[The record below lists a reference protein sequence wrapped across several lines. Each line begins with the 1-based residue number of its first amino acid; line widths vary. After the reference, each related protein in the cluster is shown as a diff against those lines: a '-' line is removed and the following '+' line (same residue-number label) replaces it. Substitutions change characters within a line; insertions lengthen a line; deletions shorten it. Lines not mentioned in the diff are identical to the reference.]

1 MEPSKNVTARE
12 NITSKEY
19 VVTNDSRNS
28 MTVTTFENLT
38 EFTELGKS
46 YKVHNLRLTVFHNTR
61 KLRSINLTE
70 VKYIINIE
78 INMQLLKG
86 STQVLEDTETRIM
99 FDNTDD
105 DSLLPQIKCNK
116 CNNILLKTTQN
127 VILCE
132 SCHSCQIVSSC
143 ASKLM
148 VKLIKSNVPNNC
160 E

>member
-46 YKVHNLRLTVFHNTR
+46 YKAHNLRLTVFHNTR

-132 SCHSCQIVSSC
+132 SYHSCQIVSSC
-143 ASKLM
+143 GSKLM